1 MTRSLSSALLALF
14 LGAATVH
21 AQQPWLTA
29 ETRVEHDSQVR
40 TATRAAAEYGR
51 YLRPDMT
58 LALRLAGERIAADAA
73 PSGRLNDVTGV
84 AALAGTLAVPAARMG
99 INLSGGALFGGPAP
113 AGHGSSAT
121 LVYDAA
127 AGINTGQGTTLRL
140 RAARD
145 RYTATAASIDTLL
158 MGRTMELALD
168 RSGAPGWA
176 GELLARRAEFGDG
189 NPVTTAYAWLLAP
202 LSRSATHSLRAGYAV
217 GWQDSDQSNWVPAT
231 AGSVGVPQEQV
242 PGRYAPYYTPH
253 DVLTHSAL
261 LNAAL
266 AVGGAWLLLDG
277 AAGIRA
283 TETAPV
289 LIRNA
294 AEPQEAPALFFYD
307 RSYTPYR
314 GGLSLVL
321 PVGGHTSITA
331 AAAYSRTAY
340 YRLGSLRLAL
350 ARAL

>member
-1 MTRSLSSALLALF
+1 MTRSSSLALLALF
-14 LGAATVH
+14 MGAATVH
-21 AQQPWLTA
+21 GQQPWLTT
-29 ETRVEHDSQVR
+29 ETRVERDSQVR
-40 TATRAAAEYGR
+40 TATHAAAEYGR
-51 YLRPDMT
+51 YVRPAMT
-58 LALRLAGERIAADAA
+58 LALRLAGERIVADAA
-73 PSGRLNDVTGV
+73 PSGRLHDVTGI
-84 AALAGTLAVPAARMG
+84 AALAGTLAVPAARLG

-113 AGHGSSAT
+113 AGSGSSAT

-158 MGRTMELALD
+158 MARTVELALD

-176 GELLARRAEFGDG
+176 GELLARRLEFGDG
-189 NPVTTAYAWLLAP
+189 NPVTTAYVWLLAP
-202 LSRSATHSLRAGYAV
+202 LSRSATHSLRAGYAL
-217 GWQDSDQSNWVPAT
+217 GWQDSEQSNWGPAT
-231 AGSVGVPQEQV
+231 AGSAGPPQQQV

-253 DVLTHSAL
+253 DVLTHSAI

-266 AVGGAWLLLDG
+266 AVGSAWLLLDG

-283 TETAPV
+283 TEIAPV
-289 LIRNA
+289 LIRTA
-294 AEPQEAPALFFYD
+294 PQPQEAPTLVFYE

-314 GGLSLVL
+314 GGLALVL
-321 PVGGHTSITA
+321 PAGGHTSITA
-331 AAAYSRTAY
+331 AVAYSRTAY

>member
-1 MTRSLSSALLALF
+1 MTRSVSSALLALF
-14 LGAATVH
+14 LGAAAVH

-29 ETRVEHDSQVR
+29 ETRVEHDNQIR
-40 TATRAAAEYGR
+40 TATSAAAEYGR
-51 YLRPDMT
+51 YLRSDMT
-58 LALRLAGERIAADAA
+58 LALRLAGERIVADAA
-73 PSGRLNDVTGV
+73 PSGPLTDVTGV
-84 AALAGTLAVPAARMG
+84 AALAGTLSVPAARLG

-113 AGHGSSAT
+113 AGRGSRAT

-127 AGINTGQGTTLRL
+127 AGINTGRGTTLRL

-145 RYTATAASIDTLL
+145 RYTATGASIDTLL
-158 MGRTMELALD
+158 MGRTVELALD

-176 GELLARRAEFGDG
+176 GEVLARRMEFGDG
-189 NPVTTAYAWLLAP
+189 NPVTTGYIWLLAP
-202 LSRSATHSLRAGYAV
+202 LSRSGTHSLRAGYAV
-217 GWQDSDQSNWVPAT
+217 GWQDSEHSNWRPVA
-231 AGSVGVPQEQV
+231 AGSAGPPQQQV

-266 AVGGAWLLLDG
+266 AVGSAWLLLDG

-283 TETAPV
+283 TEIAPV
-289 LIRNA
+289 LIRTA
-294 AEPQEAPALFFYD
+294 AQPQEAPTLVFYE
-307 RSYTPYR
+307 RKFTPYR

-321 PVGGHTSITA
+321 PAGSHTSITA
-331 AAAYSRTAY
+331 AAAYSSTAY